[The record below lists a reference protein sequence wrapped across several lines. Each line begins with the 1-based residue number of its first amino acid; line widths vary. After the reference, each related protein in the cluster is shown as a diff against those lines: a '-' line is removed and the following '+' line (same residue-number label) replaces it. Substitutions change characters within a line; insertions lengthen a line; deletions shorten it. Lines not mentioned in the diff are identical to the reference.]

1 MKRGSSQARHCPG
14 PHTSSCVRHS
24 AAQRIL
30 GALPHARGPGEL
42 PGRGALRALQ
52 EPCPPG
58 AAAACPAPAPRPR
71 YLSLRPRNGAP
82 AAPAPPRRSSF
93 PPPSPFFFFKGDFV
107 FLFSFSLSEKDRN
120 SRSAVPAFPKVSET
134 TKNEQGQDE
143 GGPRRE
149 VTGRRHKESRPCPPP
164 LRPSSR
170 RRCPHARTRPRAG
183 PHSPGAAADRCA
195 PAPPWPRGAAH
206 QRGLSGYLL
215 LTQHR
220 RRALA
225 WPAPAAPRRRRRPGP
240 PGAGLRR
247 HAGARPAGGLP
258 ANGPGARPPRVAM
271 ATGRP
276 PRLPPA

>member
-24 AAQRIL
+24 AAHPW
-30 GALPHARGPGEL
+30 GAPSRPRSRRAPRAGGAAGSTGAVSARCR
-42 PGRGALRALQ
+42 RGL
-52 EPCPPG
+52 PCPG
-58 AAAACPAPAPRPR
+58 ATAAVPE
-71 YLSLRPRNGAP
+71 LE
-82 AAPAPPRRSSF
+82 AAERRSGSARPTAPF
-93 PPPSPFFFFKGDFV
+93 FVPPPPFFFFKGDFV